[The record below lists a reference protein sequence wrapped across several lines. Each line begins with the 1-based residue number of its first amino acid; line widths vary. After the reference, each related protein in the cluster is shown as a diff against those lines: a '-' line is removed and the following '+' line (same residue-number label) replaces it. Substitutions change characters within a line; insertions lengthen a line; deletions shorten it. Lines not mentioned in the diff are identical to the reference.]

1 MRSIKIFSLALFLI
15 SICLSQER
23 GIGLRESGR
32 ANFQSFYKNSWA
44 VVIGIN
50 DYITAP
56 KLKYA
61 VRDAEEFTE
70 VLVNY
75 YGFKRENIVK
85 LINREATKENITKAF
100 DKLRSVADKEDR
112 VLVFFAGHGITV
124 PLPDGREKG
133 YILPVDGSQDELIT
147 SAISTDQL
155 NEISQL
161 IKAKH
166 LFFIMDACYGG
177 LIFARAQPISPSA
190 LDYLEVISTRRAR
203 KALTAGGRDQT
214 VLDTGPGGHSVFT
227 YYLIDG
233 LKNRTA
239 DLNGDGIITS
249 GELNEYVAPR
259 VTAES
264 NRSQTPEYGI
274 LAGDMGGDFVFIPA
288 GAVMKMFNVSITS
301 EPSGADV
308 KINGQTYGKT
318 PLNLRLQSGSYLLE
332 ISRGEYEPVSKII
345 EVGDGFDN
353 SFHYRLEPVSVS
365 IYITS
370 DPGSADVYI
379 DGFRVGTTPSY
390 FKVRK
395 GEHTVLLRKQGYG
408 EKSEKIYAYADTTI
422 RINLEKLLASV
433 LIKSNVPD
441 ANIMIKDKVSGNVN
455 VMKMTGNEL
464 RVNLP
469 FGNYVISASKEKYA
483 SVEKNVNINS
493 SVEYVVNFELVKNV
507 VDFVVNVE
515 GLPDANIFI
524 DGSYYGKGTARIE
537 TPVRRTRTVMVEKE
551 GYKRYRAEIPVLDKP
566 AELKVKLEP
575 IKGILKL
582 NTDPTGAFVNI
593 DGSAVGKSPLIAE
606 LSYGE
611 HKVTIN
617 MPEYK
622 TEEFT
627 IKVIN
632 EGEIVKNIVLKE
644 RPERIA
650 MRIYKQRVSVKKNL
664 MITNYV
670 LSAVA
675 GVYAFNLN
683 QKANDYYEKYMNS
696 RLLSDIKNYKD
707 KYNDAI
713 TKRNIAI
720 GVSAGFAVL
729 GTYFL
734 LKGVSYEEILQ
745 EVKSKDV
752 SMLIFP
758 EKETLKFYI
767 SFKF

>member
-50 DYITAP
+50 DYIRAP

-85 LINREATKENITKAF
+85 LINREATKENIMKAF
-100 DKLRSVADKEDR
+100 DKLRSKAGKEDR

-177 LIFARAQPISPSA
+177 LIFARAQPLSPSA

-274 LAGDMGGDFVFIPA
+274 LAGDMGGDFVFIP
-288 GAVMKMFNVSITS
+288 S
-301 EPSGADV
+301 EFIVVPKEA
-308 KINGQTYGKT
+308 
-318 PLNLRLQSGSYLLE
+318 R
-332 ISRGEYEPVSKII
+332 
-345 EVGDGFDN
+345 N
-353 SFHYRLEPVSVS
+353 S
-365 IYITS
+365 
-370 DPGSADVYI
+370 
-379 DGFRVGTTPSY
+379 
-390 FKVRK
+390 
-395 GEHTVLLRKQGYG
+395 
-408 EKSEKIYAYADTTI
+408 
-422 RINLEKLLASV
+422 
-433 LIKSNVPD
+433 
-441 ANIMIKDKVSGNVN
+441 
-455 VMKMTGNEL
+455 
-464 RVNLP
+464 
-469 FGNYVISASKEKYA
+469 
-483 SVEKNVNINS
+483 
-493 SVEYVVNFELVKNV
+493 
-507 VDFVVNVE
+507 VDFVVKVE
-515 GLPDANIFI
+515 EFPDARIYI
-524 DGSYYGKGTARIE
+524 DGDFVGSGSIKIE
-537 TPVRRTRTVMVEKE
+537 VPVRKTRTVMVEKE
-551 GYKRYRAEIPVLDKP
+551 GYKKYKADVFVSDKP
-566 AELKVKLEP
+566 VELNVKLEP

-582 NTDPTGAFVNI
+582 NTKPEGAQVSI
-593 DGSAVGKSPLIAE
+593 DGSIVGVSPLTTE

-611 HKVTIN
+611 HKIKID
-617 MPEYK
+617 MPGYN
-622 TEEFT
+622 TEEMT
-627 IKVIN
+627 IKVLSD
-632 EGEIVKNIVLKE
+632 GEIVKNVSLKMKE
-644 RPERIA
+644 TPERIA
-650 MRIYKQRVSVKKNL
+650 MRIYKRKLLTKHAL
-664 MITNYV
+664 TFANYV
-670 LSAVA
+670 ASAGA
-675 GVYAFNLN
+675 GVYAFLLN
-683 QKANDYYEKYMNS
+683 READDYYEKYTKS
-696 RLLSDIKNYKD
+696 KLLSEINYYKD
-707 KYNDAI
+707 RYNKTI
-713 TKRNIAI
+713 NKRNIAI
-720 GVSAGFAVL
+720 GVSAGFAIV

-734 LKGVSYEEILQ
+734 LKSVNLEEILK
-745 EVKSKDV
+745 EVKSKEV
-752 SMLIFP
+752 SMFIVP
-758 EKETLKFYI
+758 DEKKLQFYL
-767 SFKF
+767 SLRF